1 MGEGSPKVVAISPVT
16 KDANFNE
23 DKAKD
28 VSIDTE
34 DIPEPPKQTN
44 GIAGAECRV
53 STMDTTE
60 MPNQKSDFEK
70 SELWLG
76 QSMEN
81 YFSHTTIAKP
91 KTNML
96 VKADIIPR
104 QKPKSGKF
112 WKAER
117 KQFNHVKKDKG
128 PRLTFEQRL
137 QRKEEQ
143 AKSKEIAEQIINNPN
158 KIKRMK
164 KKQLRMVAK
173 RDTLDMKSSSN

>member
-1 MGEGSPKVVAISPVT
+1 MGEGSQKVVAISPVT

-60 MPNQKSDFEK
+60 MPNQKS
-70 SELWLG
+70 ELWLG

-117 KQFNHVKKDKG
+117 KQFNLSRKTKD
-128 PRLTFEQRL
+128 
-137 QRKEEQ
+137 
-143 AKSKEIAEQIINNPN
+143 
-158 KIKRMK
+158 
-164 KKQLRMVAK
+164 
-173 RDTLDMKSSSN
+173 